1 MSRFVL
7 HTKEKEKELFRYAA
21 LGLVCLLI
29 AVAAGYLIHSIGS
42 ARAKS
47 RETVLIYTEEEFG
60 QYLVEKESEEYNL
73 NGRYRLEADLDLS
86 WLESSIGTN
95 IEPFTGEFDG
105 NGHVISGLERPLFGV
120 LERAQVENLLLSEAV
135 IVHPHTY
142 YDGERYVDG
151 YGALASYA
159 IQTTVENCAM
169 TGEIITSVPVETE
182 YQMAKASPSDA
193 DEPMGP
199 GMVEGPAGEIP
210 EESGQTET
218 EAGSGVE
225 TGGGLEAGQEN
236 GTADSSEGAGNVT
249 GGAGE
254 NMTDGAGENGNAGTG
269 ETGTEAGPG
278 TGVGSESASADNGEP
293 GADSLPEAE
302 ETAESIDDTENNG
315 TAGTENSSEPA
326 GEPGAE
332 TGSEN
337 SGETGTEV
345 DNESGTGTENSDH
358 AEGEI
363 LPSETVGYR
372 MTDRCLLTLK
382 VPAVMDTDM
391 AQILTATPSDATPPD
406 TETSA
411 AIFESAINNNI
422 PATERDRTT
431 EEPIE
436 YIGNPDGD
444 IYILVTAESVAV
456 GGLIAQ
462 TSGETL
468 ITNSFTLASI
478 GSTLDPI
485 ETFAGGLAGIL
496 GEGARVENSYASGL
510 VDCDGTAAGFAAVN
524 DGVIQNSYSTV
535 SIGTTAANRSAFT
548 AFGTGALTGCA
559 YDRQM
564 ACMDNLNEQAKEG
577 TGEDTGESALTLFA
591 ASPSTAAEWN
601 LEALDTTD
609 MTGPESTIPG
619 DWYTAGHAYP
629 QIPYF
634 AANGHVTIS
643 SSSKASAVALMLPE
657 GSTLFDLLEDSEIAL
672 PSDIDG
678 EQIQWDASGDV
689 IIDDNNQMRIGPGAT
704 ISQNAIPTVGMALA
718 SPSEADQPDTLPEP
732 VEDPQSSSEAGETD
746 GIKLK
751 ATVGNIS
758 RNFSLMASR
767 AADPADTT
775 WEQIA
780 IKWSEAGNTLQGG
793 DGTKASPY
801 LIGSAEEL
809 ALFAYRVN
817 QGENSLCAKLT
828 ANIDLFGTTHT
839 DITYDAAADN
849 LDDALRWIPIGEN
862 TANYYTGTFDGDG
875 KYIEYLV
882 ITNDTAYQGLFGILG
897 SLNTDIAVVKNVGV
911 ESGKVI
917 APTAGNISAVVGCV
931 SGTGIQVS
939 SCWNKAY
946 IEGRGHTGGVVGG
959 FVSGSNLLVEKCWNQ
974 GEVKSAGYDV
984 GGVMG
989 KSTMDVRNLML
1000 RNCYNLGPVTAGSY
1014 CGGVIG
1020 TSGGKDVIENCYN
1033 VGVIT
1038 GGKKTAS
1045 VIGNPYATTA
1055 RNNYSLQGLISD
1067 SVTSTRVLTEAQFQT
1082 WAAAYALNGQSMSGA
1097 WQHVDGKFPVIGTLD
1112 RPSDWSVIAQGVND
1126 RLITKGE
1133 LSSGLGSQSYPYSIR
1148 SAEQLA
1154 VFAAKVNSGNPEDPA
1169 LGTAIC
1175 AFLTEDIDLTGAS
1188 YNGTADN
1195 PIPWAP
1201 IGTGAEISVNGTSS
1215 VNSYQGT
1222 FEGNG
1227 KIISHMS
1234 VEQEGYGGL
1243 FGCAG
1248 GGAVI
1253 RRLGLDE
1260 TCSVKTIA
1268 SSSGTAGDGTAAF
1281 VGALKSVNGA
1291 EPQLVIEHCY
1301 TRASISGK
1309 SGRTGAFLGSDDGT
1323 SGTGAQRITNCYTAG
1338 LITTANGEKPGAIA
1352 GSFAGG
1358 VGPTGGIRY
1367 CYWDAN
1373 TSSASGVTLNAVGRG
1388 NAVTAN
1394 TSSKTTLEMKND
1406 AILDSLNAGAS
1417 QTVWERSDS
1426 KNDGYPSFQEIQVF
1440 ADWGSVGAWAL
1451 EPDCA
1456 SATSKGSASNPYLIR
1471 SPEDLAW
1478 FAYQVNANGKTGL
1491 CGKLMGDISLFGG
1504 LYVGSSAY
1512 DSNDYEIMAK
1522 ALQWVP
1528 IGSDTD
1534 GKRYEGIFDG
1544 NGFTIYKMRAAGAEK
1559 QGLFGTI
1566 GGSTSGTRTVIT
1578 NTGISTSLL
1587 QVTGQYAGG
1596 IAGYVNG
1603 NNVTISLC
1611 QNTGS
1616 LSGSGAYYGGII
1628 GGADAVENLVIDG
1641 CGNSAAGNISNG
1653 SYEYVGGV
1661 LGGFEDVT
1669 TAATIRNCYNLGKVA
1684 GKANVGGITG
1694 SATQAA
1700 QKITASYNA
1709 GTVSGTGAAGITG
1722 AGTQENVTD
1731 CYYETGK
1738 TADTYATGLAQNKLK
1753 TWGAAW
1759 SLNGRKVTQA
1769 TGISW
1774 DCTGDYPYPTTS
1786 PLGAKNWEV
1795 VANGIVDG
1803 FVDMEPLTSGS
1814 YTIKTA
1820 EQLAWFARQIN
1831 TGAIA
1836 AGTGAVL
1843 AANIDL
1849 SGNAAGSSYVISG
1862 KLPWVP
1868 IGATVARAY
1877 TGTFGAD
1884 TSAGAGTTYEISG
1897 LYIPS
1902 ASYAGLFGIVSGG
1915 KLSGI
1920 GVKQAQITGADPDT
1934 SGTEISCAGGI
1945 AARLQNGA
1953 SVTRCYNRG
1962 GSQVS
1967 ARGAS
1972 GALAGGIA
1980 GQLAGNSTVKDCYDM
1995 EAVVTASGTTVGTTG
2010 VYAGGIAGDAS
2021 AGGIQNCYYA
2031 SNTVGQVSYIGSGK
2045 AGSIAGQPGAAGSIV
2060 RCYSD
2065 LSLSDSAQVG
2075 ALGTGDD
2082 TARQKQVDDLNTVTA
2097 SSVDTER
2104 KRSDRVWFTSLQ
2116 TEETKGLPT
2125 FAAPVM
2131 LEVTLNPA
2139 DSESGRTV
2147 ALGQTIS
2154 GAAYRGVHQEHGS
2167 SQTFTLTGTSVV
2179 AGNYRK
2185 YGETNANACLGILA
2199 GSKDLKTL
2207 TPSLLQ
2213 PNASAGDVSQ
2223 LTFYNGAAYTCPDT
2237 RAILID
2243 FVSGGVRY
2251 EVRAELAGVT
2261 EKVLSVVL
2269 PTSVHI
2275 NISPDGTK
2283 KTSHSTDIQLVN
2295 KNDYP
2300 VEGSIR
2306 NLEPMT
2312 GAGYVT
2318 LQPIKPGLDVTA
2330 KKGQITKTGVKLGID
2345 NLKSGTTSGT
2355 ALTPSIVY
2363 YTPADSAAGT
2373 EDSWMHYR
2381 LKSNGTLWYQYFME
2395 YAADH
2400 YYMDDLANYGYNVTY
2415 QFSIAKEDYTADIQA
2430 EIIP

>member
-218 EAGSGVE
+218 EAGPGVE

-1148 SAEQLA
+1148 S
-1154 VFAAKVNSGNPEDPA
+1154 
-1169 LGTAIC
+1169 
-1175 AFLTEDIDLTGAS
+1175 
-1188 YNGTADN
+1188 
-1195 PIPWAP
+1195 
-1201 IGTGAEISVNGTSS
+1201 
-1215 VNSYQGT
+1215 
-1222 FEGNG
+1222 
-1227 KIISHMS
+1227 
-1234 VEQEGYGGL
+1234 
-1243 FGCAG
+1243 
-1248 GGAVI
+1248 
-1253 RRLGLDE
+1253 
-1260 TCSVKTIA
+1260 
-1268 SSSGTAGDGTAAF
+1268 
-1281 VGALKSVNGA
+1281 
-1291 EPQLVIEHCY
+1291 
-1301 TRASISGK
+1301 
-1309 SGRTGAFLGSDDGT
+1309 
-1323 SGTGAQRITNCYTAG
+1323 
-1338 LITTANGEKPGAIA
+1338 
-1352 GSFAGG
+1352 
-1358 VGPTGGIRY
+1358 
-1367 CYWDAN
+1367 
-1373 TSSASGVTLNAVGRG
+1373 
-1388 NAVTAN
+1388 
-1394 TSSKTTLEMKND
+1394 
-1406 AILDSLNAGAS
+1406 
-1417 QTVWERSDS
+1417 
-1426 KNDGYPSFQEIQVF
+1426 
-1440 ADWGSVGAWAL
+1440 
-1451 EPDCA
+1451 
-1456 SATSKGSASNPYLIR
+1456 
-1471 SPEDLAW
+1471 
-1478 FAYQVNANGKTGL
+1478 
-1491 CGKLMGDISLFGG
+1491 
-1504 LYVGSSAY
+1504 
-1512 DSNDYEIMAK
+1512 
-1522 ALQWVP
+1522 
-1528 IGSDTD
+1528 
-1534 GKRYEGIFDG
+1534 
-1544 NGFTIYKMRAAGAEK
+1544 
-1559 QGLFGTI
+1559 
-1566 GGSTSGTRTVIT
+1566 
-1578 NTGISTSLL
+1578 
-1587 QVTGQYAGG
+1587 
-1596 IAGYVNG
+1596 
-1603 NNVTISLC
+1603 
-1611 QNTGS
+1611 
-1616 LSGSGAYYGGII
+1616 
-1628 GGADAVENLVIDG
+1628 
-1641 CGNSAAGNISNG
+1641 
-1653 SYEYVGGV
+1653 
-1661 LGGFEDVT
+1661 
-1669 TAATIRNCYNLGKVA
+1669 
-1684 GKANVGGITG
+1684 
-1694 SATQAA
+1694 
-1700 QKITASYNA
+1700 
-1709 GTVSGTGAAGITG
+1709 
-1722 AGTQENVTD
+1722 
-1731 CYYETGK
+1731 
-1738 TADTYATGLAQNKLK
+1738 
-1753 TWGAAW
+1753 
-1759 SLNGRKVTQA
+1759 
-1769 TGISW
+1769 
-1774 DCTGDYPYPTTS
+1774 
-1786 PLGAKNWEV
+1786 
-1795 VANGIVDG
+1795 
-1803 FVDMEPLTSGS
+1803 
-1814 YTIKTA
+1814 
-1820 EQLAWFARQIN
+1820 
-1831 TGAIA
+1831 
-1836 AGTGAVL
+1836 
-1843 AANIDL
+1843 
-1849 SGNAAGSSYVISG
+1849 
-1862 KLPWVP
+1862 
-1868 IGATVARAY
+1868 
-1877 TGTFGAD
+1877 
-1884 TSAGAGTTYEISG
+1884 
-1897 LYIPS
+1897 
-1902 ASYAGLFGIVSGG
+1902 
-1915 KLSGI
+1915 
-1920 GVKQAQITGADPDT
+1920 
-1934 SGTEISCAGGI
+1934 
-1945 AARLQNGA
+1945 
-1953 SVTRCYNRG
+1953 
-1962 GSQVS
+1962 
-1967 ARGAS
+1967 
-1972 GALAGGIA
+1972 
-1980 GQLAGNSTVKDCYDM
+1980 
-1995 EAVVTASGTTVGTTG
+1995 
-2010 VYAGGIAGDAS
+2010 
-2021 AGGIQNCYYA
+2021 
-2031 SNTVGQVSYIGSGK
+2031 
-2045 AGSIAGQPGAAGSIV
+2045 
-2060 RCYSD
+2060 
-2065 LSLSDSAQVG
+2065 
-2075 ALGTGDD
+2075 
-2082 TARQKQVDDLNTVTA
+2082 
-2097 SSVDTER
+2097 
-2104 KRSDRVWFTSLQ
+2104 
-2116 TEETKGLPT
+2116 
-2125 FAAPVM
+2125 
-2131 LEVTLNPA
+2131 
-2139 DSESGRTV
+2139 
-2147 ALGQTIS
+2147 
-2154 GAAYRGVHQEHGS
+2154 
-2167 SQTFTLTGTSVV
+2167 
-2179 AGNYRK
+2179 
-2185 YGETNANACLGILA
+2185 
-2199 GSKDLKTL
+2199 
-2207 TPSLLQ
+2207 
-2213 PNASAGDVSQ
+2213 
-2223 LTFYNGAAYTCPDT
+2223 
-2237 RAILID
+2237 
-2243 FVSGGVRY
+2243 
-2251 EVRAELAGVT
+2251 
-2261 EKVLSVVL
+2261 
-2269 PTSVHI
+2269 
-2275 NISPDGTK
+2275 
-2283 KTSHSTDIQLVN
+2283 
-2295 KNDYP
+2295 
-2300 VEGSIR
+2300 
-2306 NLEPMT
+2306 
-2312 GAGYVT
+2312 
-2318 LQPIKPGLDVTA
+2318 
-2330 KKGQITKTGVKLGID
+2330 
-2345 NLKSGTTSGT
+2345 
-2355 ALTPSIVY
+2355 
-2363 YTPADSAAGT
+2363 
-2373 EDSWMHYR
+2373 
-2381 LKSNGTLWYQYFME
+2381 
-2395 YAADH
+2395 
-2400 YYMDDLANYGYNVTY
+2400 
-2415 QFSIAKEDYTADIQA
+2415 
-2430 EIIP
+2430 